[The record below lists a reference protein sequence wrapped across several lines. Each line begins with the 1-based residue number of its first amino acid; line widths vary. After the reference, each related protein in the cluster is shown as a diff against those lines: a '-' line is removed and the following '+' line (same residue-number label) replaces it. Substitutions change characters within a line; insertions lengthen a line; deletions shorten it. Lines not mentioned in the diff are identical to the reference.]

1 MKQAIIF
8 SFLLA
13 GILCAEDW
21 PQFLGPRRDGTY
33 QGKRLPQWPAD
44 GPKQIWKINVGAG
57 FAGPAVANGKLYL
70 FHRQNEKEW
79 LECVDA
85 VKGTVIWKSVSD
97 ATYVDQFGFDNGPRA
112 VPTVYED
119 SVYTLGANGVV
130 RSTNA
135 RTGRLNWSIDC
146 RKTFGAGKGFFG
158 FACAPLVHG
167 KNILINIGGPKAG
180 IIALD
185 AASGKLRWK
194 ATKEEASYASPILAT
209 INQKPQ
215 ALFFNRAG
223 LASINPAD
231 GAVNF
236 THPWRPAIRASV
248 NACTPVAAGNLIF
261 ISTSYGKGAT
271 VLAVNDKKIE
281 TVWSSDTSLSCHY
294 SSVVHHKGYL
304 YGFHGRQERGC
315 ELRCVELK
323 TGKVQ
328 WSLAGL
334 RAGSVM
340 IAGDELLV
348 FTERG
353 ELLRGAA
360 TPKFFHA
367 TARVQL
373 MGATVRAYPALANG
387 KLYLRNDRQLACFQ
401 IGTQINE

>member
-1 MKQAIIF
+1 MKHALL
-8 SFLLA
+8 SFLFT

-33 QGKRLPQWPAD
+33 QGKALPKWPAA
-44 GPKQIWKINVGAG
+44 GLKVLWKQDVGAG
-57 FAGPAVANGKLYL
+57 FAGPAVDNGKLFL
-70 FHRQNEKEW
+70 HHRLVDKEV
-79 LECVDA
+79 LDCR
-85 VKGTVIWKSVSD
+85 D
-97 ATYVDQFGFDNGPRA
+97 ATTGKIIWRSSSPAGYEDQFGFDDGPRA
-112 VPTVYED
+112 VPTV
-119 SVYTLGANGVV
+119 SGARVFTLGANGLIK
-130 RSTNA
+130 STDA
-135 RTGRLNWSIDC
+135 RTGRLNWTIDC

-158 FACAPLVHG
+158 FACAPLVSG
-167 KNILINIGGPKAG
+167 KNILINIGGPQAG

-194 ATKEEASYASPILAT
+194 STHTEASYASPILAT

-236 THPWRPAIRASV
+236 THPWQPAIRASV

-261 ISTSYGKGAT
+261 ISTSYGKGAS
-271 VLAVNDKKIE
+271 VIAVDVADGKKIE
-281 TVWSSDTSLSCHY
+281 TLWSSDASLSCHY
-294 SSVVHHKGYL
+294 SSVVHHEGFL

-315 ELRCVELK
+315 ELRCVEMK

-328 WSLAGL
+328 WSFPGL

-340 IAGDELLV
+340 LAGTELLI

-360 TPKFFHA
+360 TSKFFRA

-387 KLYLRNDRQLACFQ
+387 KLYVRNGRQLACFQ
-401 IGTQINE
+401 IGE

>member
-1 MKQAIIF
+1 MKHALLL
-8 SFLLA
+8 SFLFT

-21 PQFLGPRRDGTY
+21 PQFLGPRRDGSY
-33 QGKRLPQWPAD
+33 QGKALPKWPAD
-44 GPKQIWKINVGAG
+44 GPKLIWKNNIGAG

-70 FHRQNEKEW
+70 FHRQKEKEI

-85 VKGTVIWKSVSD
+85 GNGTVVWKSITD
-97 ATYVDQFGFDNGPRA
+97 AAYVDQFGFDNGPRA
-112 VPTVYED
+112 VPTVHNGN
-119 SVYTLGANGVV
+119 VYTLGANGIAK
-130 RSTNA
+130 STDA
-135 RTGRLNWSIDC
+135 RTGLLNWTIDC

-158 FACAPLVHG
+158 FACAPLVSG
-167 KNILINIGGPKAG
+167 RNILINIGGPQAG

-194 ATKEEASYASPILAT
+194 STQTEASYASPILAT

-215 ALFFNRAG
+215 ALFFTRAG
-223 LASINPAD
+223 LASINPAN

-236 THPWRPAIRASV
+236 THPWQPAIRASV

-261 ISTSYGKGAT
+261 ISTSYSKGAT
-271 VLAVNDKKIE
+271 VLTVDIADGKKLK
-281 TVWSSDTSLSCHY
+281 TLWSSDASLSCHY
-294 SSVVHHKGYL
+294 SSVVHHKGFL

-315 ELRCVELK
+315 ELRCVEMK

-328 WSLAGL
+328 WGFPGL

-340 IAGDELLV
+340 LAGTELLV

-353 ELLRGAA
+353 ELLRSAA
-360 TPKFFHA
+360 TPKFFRV
-367 TARVQL
+367 TDRVQL

-387 KLYLRNDRQLACFQ
+387 KLYVRNGRQLACFQ
-401 IGTQINE
+401 IGE

>member
-1 MKQAIIF
+1 MKQAIVIT
-8 SFLLA
+8 FLLA
-13 GILCAEDW
+13 GILSAEDW

-33 QGKRLPQWPAD
+33 QGKALPKWTAE
-44 GPKQIWKINVGAG
+44 GPKLLWKKNIGAG

-70 FHRQNEKEW
+70 FHRQNEKEI
-79 LECVDA
+79 LECMDA
-85 VKGTVIWKSVSD
+85 ANGAVNWKNVAD

-112 VPTVYED
+112 VPTVHGG
-119 SVYTLGANGVV
+119 SVYTLGANGIAK
-130 RSTNA
+130 STDA
-135 RTGRLNWSIDC
+135 RTGRLNWTIDC
-146 RKTFGAGKGFFG
+146 RKTFGADKGFFG
-158 FACAPLVHG
+158 FACAPLVSG

-194 ATKEEASYASPILAT
+194 STMEEASYASPILAT
-209 INQKPQ
+209 INQNPQ

-271 VLAVNDKKIE
+271 VLAVDGKKIE
-281 TVWSSDTSLSCHY
+281 TVWSSDNSLSCHY
-294 SSVVHHKGYL
+294 SSVVHHDGFL

-315 ELRCVELK
+315 ELRCVEMK

-328 WSLAGL
+328 WSLPGL

-340 IAGDELLV
+340 IAGTELLI

-360 TPKFFHA
+360 TPKFFLA

-387 KLYLRNDRQLACFQ
+387 KLYLRNGRQLACFQ
-401 IGTQINE
+401 IGE

>member
-1 MKQAIIF
+1 MKQAV
-8 SFLLA
+8 LLSLLFA
-13 GILCAEDW
+13 GFLCAEDW

-33 QGKRLPQWPAD
+33 HGKALPKWPAD
-44 GPKQIWKINVGAG
+44 GPKQIWKKNIGAG

-70 FHRQNEKEW
+70 FHRQNQKEI
-79 LECVDA
+79 LECMDA
-85 VKGTVIWKSVSD
+85 ASGAVIWKSIAD

-112 VPTVYED
+112 VPTVHEG
-119 SVYTLGANGVV
+119 SVCTLGANGIVK
-130 RSTNA
+130 STDA
-135 RTGRLNWSIDC
+135 LTGRLNWTIDC

-158 FACAPLVHG
+158 FACAPLVSG

-185 AASGKLRWK
+185 AATGKLRW
-194 ATKEEASYASPILAT
+194 TSTQTEASYASPILAT
-209 INQKPQ
+209 INKTPQ

-236 THPWRPAIRASV
+236 IHPWQPAIRASV
-248 NACTPVAAGNLIF
+248 NACTPVAVGNLIF
-261 ISTSYGKGAT
+261 LSTSYGKGAT
-271 VLAVNDKKIE
+271 VLAVNGKKIE

-294 SSVVHHKGYL
+294 SSVVHHDGFL

-315 ELRCVELK
+315 ELRCVEMK

-328 WSLAGL
+328 WGL
-334 RAGSVM
+334 PGLPAGSVM
-340 IAGDELLV
+340 LAGTELLI

-360 TPKFFHA
+360 TPKFFRA
-367 TARVQL
+367 SARVQL

-387 KLYLRNDRQLACFQ
+387 KLYLRNGRQLACFQ
-401 IGTQINE
+401 IGE

>member
-1 MKQAIIF
+1 MKQAVLLSLLF
-8 SFLLA
+8 S

-33 QGKRLPQWPAD
+33 QGKALPKWPAD
-44 GPKQIWKINVGAG
+44 GPKQLWKRNIGAG
-57 FAGPAVANGKLYL
+57 FAGPSVANGKLYL
-70 FHRQNEKEW
+70 FHRQNEKEI
-79 LECVDA
+79 LECMDA
-85 VKGTVIWKSVSD
+85 ASGAVIWKSIAD

-112 VPTVYED
+112 VPTVHNGN
-119 SVYTLGANGVV
+119 VYTLGANGIAK
-130 RSTNA
+130 STDA
-135 RTGRLNWSIDC
+135 RTGRVNWTIDC
-146 RKTFGAGKGFFG
+146 RKTFGADKGFFG

-167 KNILINIGGPKAG
+167 KNLLLNISGKKGGV
-180 IIALD
+180 IALD
-185 AASGKLRWK
+185 TASGKLRWT
-194 ATKEEASYASPILAT
+194 ATQDEASYASPIIANFNN
-209 INQKPQ
+209 IPH
-215 ALFFNRAG
+215 ALFFTRAG
-223 LASINPAD
+223 LASVNPTD

-236 THPWRPAIRASV
+236 THPWQPAIRASV

-271 VLAVNDKKIE
+271 VLAVNGKKIE

-294 SSVVHHKGYL
+294 SSVVHHDGFL

-315 ELRCVELK
+315 ELRCVEMK

-328 WSLAGL
+328 WGLPGL

-340 IAGDELLV
+340 LAGTELLI

-360 TPKFFHA
+360 TPKFFRA
-367 TARVQL
+367 SARVQL

-387 KLYLRNDRQLACFQ
+387 KLYLRNGRQLACFQ
-401 IGTQINE
+401 IGE